1 MSDIDQ
7 QIAEFH
13 AAGRRRKAWIFG
25 ISGVLML
32 ALGVVILV
40 VSFIIS
46 GEDDYGHGHY
56 PVKVIV
62 GGLAFLV
69 GGISSCYS
77 AYRIGSGQ
85 VNDVDT
91 GDPRRY

>member
-13 AAGRRRKAWIFG
+13 RAGRRRKAWIFG
-25 ISGVLML
+25 ISGVLMV
-32 ALGVVILV
+32 ALGVVLLV
-40 VSFIIS
+40 VSFTV
-46 GEDDYGHGHY
+46 GGDDEVNRGRY

-62 GGLAFLV
+62 GGVAFLF
-69 GGISSCYS
+69 GGLSSCYN
-77 AYRIGSGQ
+77 AYRVGSGQ

-91 GDPRRY
+91 GDPRR